1 MTIKEEIAL
10 ETVRSVNEPLSVVFN
25 EDCMEGMKRYPE
37 KYFDLAVVDPPYGIG
52 RDKGFGGSRGF
63 NGRGNPITSRKYQSE
78 WDSTIPPKEYFDN
91 LLKCSSNTLI
101 FGGNF
106 FSHLL
111 PSGKHWV
118 VWDKKNT
125 MPTFGD
131 AELIWTNIDRNSV
144 KIYECEWNGLLGK
157 EKQPRIHPTQKP
169 VKLYEWILLN
179 YAKQGEKILDTH
191 VGSGSSRIAAYK
203 HGFDYVGFEIDKD
216 YFEAQEKR
224 FNEFKAQLTLF

>member
-25 EDCMEGMKRYPE
+25 EDCMEGMKRYPD

-52 RDKGFGGSRGF
+52 RDNQKLTICK
-63 NGRGNPITSRKYQSE
+63 NPKHNRKQHLKKD
-78 WDSTIPPKEYFDN
+78 WDSEIPSANYFQRLETVTASQVIWGANYFVKYLSKATKGWVIWYKGQQGLSMSDAEIAYTSFN
-91 LLKCSSNTLI
+91 QPTRVITLNRVELLKEGT
-101 FGGNF
+101 
-106 FSHLL
+106 
-111 PSGKHWV
+111 
-118 VWDKKNT
+118 
-125 MPTFGD
+125 
-131 AELIWTNIDRNSV
+131 
-144 KIYECEWNGLLGK
+144 
-157 EKQPRIHPTQKP
+157 IHPTQKP

-179 YAKQGEKILDTH
+179 YAKPGDKILDTH

>member
-1 MTIKEEIAL
+1 MDNTNSQDFKQLKSI
-10 ETVRSVNEPLSVVFN
+10 VFN
-25 EDCMEGMKRYPE
+25 EDCMEGMKRYPD
-37 KYFDLAVVDPPYGIG
+37 KYFDLAVVDPPYGIK
-52 RDKGFGGSRGF
+52 RDEGFGGFRGF
-63 NGRGNPITSRKYQSE
+63 RGFGKPIAGRRYKGG
-78 WDSTIPPKEYFDN
+78 WDSTIPAKEYFES
-91 LLKCSSNTLI
+91 LLNSSSNTLI

-111 PSGKHWV
+111 PQGKHWL

-144 KIYECEWNGLLGK
+144 KIFECEWNGLLGK

-169 VKLYEWILLN
+169 VQLYEWILLN
-179 YAKQGEKILDTH
+179 YAKPGYKILDTH

-203 HGFDYVGFEIDKD
+203 YGFDYVGFEIDKD

-224 FNEFKAQLTLF
+224 FNEFKAQQTFDF